1 MAEGSFQ
8 YITLAA
14 SLPHLGAL
22 FSNADLP
29 LSRFRLEERLSMLEE
44 EDRRLLDRV
53 THATSWPGVDGCD
66 TDAAV
71 VARFEATC
79 RSLQVHPDLAA
90 VVSERLET
98 RMLVAA
104 LRLRRDG
111 AADPAP
117 VAAWG
122 QSDIARAIR
131 TNWGDPTFGLGRA
144 RPWLREAQALCASG
158 DHIGL
163 ERAVLTEVYRQI
175 DRAVDGHQFDFEAVA
190 LFVLRFQLIERWQ
203 RYDAAR
209 ARVRLETLLQSTLA
223 DAWNTGNAPPTG
235 AEKAGSLSQ

>member
-1 MAEGSFQ
+1 MGDGSFQ

-22 FSNADLP
+22 FSNANLP
-29 LSRFRLEERLSMLEE
+29 MSRYRLEERLSML
-44 EDRRLLDRV
+44 DDDDHRRLDRITRV
-53 THATSWPGVDGCD
+53 TSWPGVAGCE
-66 TDAAV
+66 TDAEV
-71 VARFEATC
+71 VARFEETC
-79 RSLQVHPDLAA
+79 CLVEAFPDL
-90 VVSERLET
+90 VDVLRDRLET

-111 AADPAP
+111 AEGPGA
-117 VAAWG
+117 VATWG
-122 QSDIARAIR
+122 RATVARAIR
-131 TNWGDPTFGLGRA
+131 ANWSDPTFGLGRA
-144 RPWLREAQALCASG
+144 RPWLREAQALCAGG

-175 DRAVDGHQFDFEAVA
+175 DRAADDHQFDFEAVA
-190 LFVLRFQLIERWQ
+190 LFVMRFQLIERWQ

-209 ARVRLETLLQSTLA
+209 ARDRLEALLHSTLA
-223 DAWNTGNAPPTG
+223 G

>member
-1 MAEGSFQ
+1 MAEGSFH

-22 FSNADLP
+22 FSDAELP
-29 LSRFRLEERLSMLEE
+29 LSRFRLEERLAMLED

-53 THATSWPGVDGCD
+53 TQVVSWPGVDGCD

-71 VARFEATC
+71 VARFEAAC
-79 RSLQVHPDLAA
+79 LSLQDHPDLQR
-90 VVSERLET
+90 VVSERLAT

-111 AADPAP
+111 AEGPDA
-117 VAAWG
+117 VASWG
-122 QSDIARAIR
+122 RGAIARAIR
-131 TNWGDPTFGLGRA
+131 SNWNDPTFGLGRA
-144 RPWLREAQALCASG
+144 RPWLREAQALCAAG

-175 DRAVDGHQFDFEAVA
+175 ERAADGHQFDFEAVA
-190 LFVLRFQLIERWQ
+190 LFVMRFQLIERWQ

-209 ARVRLETLLQSTLA
+209 ARQRLEALLISTVA
-223 DAWNTGNAPPTG
+223 GTGSIDDAMRVP
-235 AEKAGSLSQ
+235 AGHARSSSS

>member
-29 LSRFRLEERLSMLEE
+29 MSRYRLEERLSMLED
-44 EDRRLLDRV
+44 EDRRRLDRIAHV
-53 THATSWPGVDGCD
+53 TSWPGVDGCD
-66 TDAAV
+66 TDAEV
-71 VARFEATC
+71 VARFEAAS
-79 RSLQVHPDLAA
+79 RSVQAHPDLAA
-90 VVSERLET
+90 VVRERLET

-122 QSDIARAIR
+122 RTAIARAIR
-131 TNWGDPTFGLGRA
+131 TNWSEPTFGLGRA
-144 RPWLREAQALCASG
+144 RPWLRAARALCAAG

-175 DRAVDGHQFDFEAVA
+175 DRAADDHQFDFEAVA
-190 LFVLRFQLIERWQ
+190 FFVMRFQLIERWQ
-203 RYDAAR
+203 RYDATR
-209 ARVRLETLLQSTLA
+209 ARGRLEALLQSTLA
-223 DAWNTGNAPPTG
+223 GAWTAGNATPTG
-235 AEKAGSLSQ
+235 AGMAGSLSQ